1 MPQQD
6 CVVLIDHDG
15 DHEAEGND
23 AIGDLADLLLG
34 MGPCVTGIGFEPM
47 GRNPLDLVSV

>member
-1 MPQQD
+1 VGGLPQQD
-6 CVVLIDHDG
+6 RVVLINDER
-15 DHEAEGND
+15 DHEAEGEN

-47 GRNPLDLVSV
+47 G